1 MSEIKLQLYCQNIDC
16 RYKGLL
22 KWVCGSCESD
32 LYLSSSGIVR
42 CVKCGDTFKI
52 ISKNYFC
59 NNCQKENKKDNSS
72 KLQQLLYSINEFG
85 RIEENLSSKWVCELV
100 KNIMEEMKE

>member
-22 KWVCGSCESD
+22 KWECGSCKSD

-42 CVKCGDTFKI
+42 CIKCGDTFKI
-52 ISKNYFC
+52 TSKNYFC
-59 NNCQKENKKDNSS
+59 NNCKKENKKDNSS
-72 KLQQLLYSINEFG
+72 KLRQFLDSIRVLG
-85 RIEENLSSKWVCELV
+85 RIENLPPHWVSELV
-100 KNIMEEMKE
+100 SNIIKEMNE

>member
-22 KWVCGSCESD
+22 KWVCANCESD

-52 ISKNYFC
+52 TSKNYFC
-59 NNCQKENKKDNSS
+59 NNCKKENKKDNSR
-72 KLQQLLYSINEFG
+72 KLQQFLYSIEQLV
-85 RIEENLSSKWVCELV
+85 RIEENLSPAWVVKLV
-100 KNIMEEMKE
+100 SNIKEEMKE

>member
-16 RYKGLL
+16 RYKGLF
-22 KWVCGSCESD
+22 KWVCANCKSD

-59 NNCQKENKKDNSS
+59 NNCKKENKKDNSR
-72 KLQQLLYSINEFG
+72 KLEQFLDSIRELG
-85 RIEENLSSKWVCELV
+85 RIEENLSTAWMAELAS
-100 KNIMEEMKE
+100 NIIKEMKE